1 MDQSTRRRFLQL
13 SAGAVAAG
21 LAGCSRGYTGTADDP
36 GAPATDTAAASDH
49 TPAGTADEPAPESVF
64 TRVYREVIDSVVRVE
79 TDASVGTAFVF
90 GDGSL
95 VTNAHVV
102 GTAETVDVR
111 FSDGAWRDATVVGT
125 DEYSD
130 LAALTVER
138 RPPAATP
145 LPLQSADP
153 VVGQEVVVIGTPFGL
168 SGTLTTGVVS
178 GVNRSIPSPA
188 GFRIPD
194 AVQTDAAVNPGNS
207 GGPIV
212 SLDGEV
218 VAVINS
224 GGGDNVAFG
233 ISAPL
238 ARRVVPALVTDGEYD
253 HSYVGVGLRPVTP
266 EVAEANELPEP
277 GGLLVTEVFEGT
289 PADGVLRG
297 SDATTVVD
305 GREVP
310 VGGDV
315 LLAIDGVAIRT
326 SEDLGSYLALQT
338 SPGQTVTLSVRRDG
352 TERRVELE
360 LGERPPPR

>member
-1 MDQSTRRRFLQL
+1 MDQPTRRRFLQL
-13 SAGAVAAG
+13 SASAAAAG
-21 LAGCSRGYTGTADDP
+21 LAGCSTGYTGTVGDS
-36 GAPATDTAAASDH
+36 GVSMTDTSDS
-49 TPAGTADEPAPESVF
+49 TPTDGTADPAPESVF
-64 TRVYREVIDSVVRVE
+64 TRVYRQVIDSVVRVE
-79 TDASVGTAFVF
+79 TVASVGTAFVF
-90 GDGSL
+90 DERHL

-102 GTAETVDVR
+102 GSADAVDVR
-111 FSDGAWRDATVVGT
+111 FTDGEWREGSVVGT
-125 DEYSD
+125 DVYSD
-130 LAALTVER
+130 LAAVAVDD
-138 RPPAATP
+138 RPAAATP

-212 SLDGEV
+212 SLEGEV

-238 ARRVVPALVTDGEYD
+238 ARRVVPALVADGEYD

-266 EVAEANELPEP
+266 EVAEANNLAKPQ
-277 GGLLVTEVFEGT
+277 GLLVTEVFEGT
-289 PADGVLRG
+289 PADGILRG
-297 SDATTVVD
+297 SDETTIVD
-305 GREVP
+305 GRDLP

-315 LLAIDGVAIRT
+315 LLAIDGVPIRT

-338 SPGQTVTLSVRRDG
+338 SPGQTVTLTVRRDD
-352 TERRVELE
+352 TERRIELE